1 MDSWRAGC
9 GETRTSGSEGGPGK
23 RTVGNDGT
31 APRARPYSRLITH
44 GAFYPAEDL
53 QSLLDCLKKAI
64 LKRGVPA
71 RLYCDN
77 GVIYTSRQFSRIVAE
92 LGIHHISA
100 SPYAPEGKG
109 KIERFWLTVDFSFLP
124 ELKARPAET
133 LEELNALFAAW
144 LEQGYHHWENRET
157 GETPAARFARALGDI
172 RLPDPA
178 RLAQV
183 FLWKKSLKADKT
195 AQVSLEGNRYEVD
208 PRLARRKVELRYD
221 PFDLS
226 TVQVWYDGRRFDDA
240 RPYDLVRQH
249 DRPVRPPVQER
260 AVLRAILGGC
270 AVVGILA
277 AISNWAPYT
286 VVDIGHAVDTGLG
299 DWGSVPT
306 ELSALDVY
314 DAAGRSNPCPLSGEE
329 PYLVLLVDPG
339 CGMCRDVA
347 AWVEGN
353 LDRLP
358 IQPTLI
364 VVATDTVKGEAPR
377 ALPAGRNLMPLKAA
391 REILEAWHLRSQI
404 YFDLDSTLAP
414 HLSLQESPSLLLVLD
429 GRIVAVFKVVKAR
442 PVRHPDIVDTMMY
455 LLGIDASDG
464 DSQILRPAPGTPTR
478 REVEAP

>member
-1 MDSWRAGC
+1 MDDHATEVALWRYGIIAPLLAPDLDPAEARRTRAGILERKHVFP
-9 GETRTSGSEGGPGK
+9 GEGKTRGISERTLRRWLLAYRKGGFEGLK
-23 RTVGNDGT
+23 
-31 APRARPYSRLITH
+31 PRARKDRGRPRNIEPEVLEKAAALREEVPERSTRQIIDILALDPGTRAGPLKRSTLSRHLHRLGKTRSLLKAPKGSFRRYEKDRPNAQWQSDVWHGPYLPDPKDPTKKRRTYLIAFLDDHSRLITH

-64 LKRGVPA
+64 LKRGLPA

-100 SPYAPEGKG
+100 RPYAPEGKG

-144 LEQGYHHWENRET
+144 LEQGYHHWKNRET

-249 DRPVRPPVQER
+249 DRRVRPPVQEEM
-260 AVLRAILGGC
+260 ALP
-270 AVVGILA
+270 
-277 AISNWAPYT
+277 S
-286 VVDIGHAVDTGLG
+286 TGL
-299 DWGSVPT
+299 SY
-306 ELSALDVY
+306 LD
-314 DAAGRSNPCPLSGEE
+314 
-329 PYLVLLVDPG
+329 
-339 CGMCRDVA
+339 
-347 AWVEGN
+347 
-353 LDRLP
+353 
-358 IQPTLI
+358 
-364 VVATDTVKGEAPR
+364 
-377 ALPAGRNLMPLKAA
+377 
-391 REILEAWHLRSQI
+391 
-404 YFDLDSTLAP
+404 
-414 HLSLQESPSLLLVLD
+414 LLLGKHETEARTAL
-429 GRIVAVFKVVKAR
+429 GRISFHR
-442 PVRHPDIVDTMMY
+442 PQPKEDE
-455 LLGIDASDG
+455 SD
-464 DSQILRPAPGTPTR
+464 
-478 REVEAP
+478 V